1 MKEIH
6 NESQRLGNDDSK
18 VVKYIDFIG
27 KKCDV
32 SVKRLY
38 STIKIPPDVAIIK
51 SKMRRSK

>member
-6 NESQRLGNDDSK
+6 SESERLGNDDSK

-32 SVKRLY
+32 SVK
-38 STIKIPPDVAIIK
+38 
-51 SKMRRSK
+51 